1 MKALRSILSFSL
13 ALLVLI
19 SSSSFTVNMHL
30 CGGRVQSVS
39 VIEKATPCAM
49 EQLAKTL
56 PCHKV
61 MNKKKNCC
69 SEDHIT
75 FEGKH
80 FKSQELT
87 SLHLL
92 QSFWVVELPLI
103 SSLNVPI
110 ASATE
115 SHLSQYS
122 PPLIDRDITVQV
134 QSFLI

>member
-1 MKALRSILSFSL
+1 
-13 ALLVLI
+13 
-19 SSSSFTVNMHL
+19 MHL
-30 CGGRVQSVS
+30 CAGHVQSVS

-69 SEDHIT
+69 SEDQIT
-75 FEGKH
+75 FEGKN
-80 FKSQELT
+80 FKTQEVT
-87 SLHLL
+87 SLQLL
-92 QSFWVVELPLI
+92 QSSWVIELPLI
-103 SSLNVPI
+103 SSLIPVNSV
-110 ASATE
+110 AE
-115 SHLSQYS
+115 SHLTHYS

>member
-1 MKALRSILSFSL
+1 MKALRSILSVSL

-30 CGGRVQSVS
+30 CGGHVQSVS

-49 EQLAKTL
+49 ELAKT
-56 PCHKV
+56 PSCHKA
-61 MNKKKNCC
+61 MAKKKSCC
-69 SEDHIT
+69 TEDHIT
-75 FEGKH
+75 FEGKN
-80 FKSQELT
+80 FKSHELT

-103 SSLNVPI
+103 SSLNVPV

-115 SHLSQYS
+115 FHLSQYS